1 MQVILQERAGI
12 DMYDYEKMISL
23 SNWDDLKEFVDA
35 ASKCDFDIDLK
46 YNRMFVDAKSMLG
59 VLGIGIKKDF
69 TVCYGG
75 IDEKFETVIDKFASD
90 KDNLIAM

>member
-1 MQVILQERAGI
+1 
-12 DMYDYEKMISL
+12 MYDYEKMVRL

-35 ASKCDFDIDLK
+35 ASKCNFDIDLK
-46 YNRMFVDAKSMLG
+46 CNRVLVDAKSMLG

-75 IDEKFETVIDKFASD
+75 VDEYFETIIDKFATE
-90 KDNLIAM
+90 KKTINM